1 MDLNSSIEKH
11 FEKIKNDFKDTKV
24 KGSDIINITQ
34 FKQLNLFII
43 KNIYDEWLINYEK
56 NKIDYFNYNS
66 AEVVTATRNVMNI
79 LSNNILI
86 SLDSFKK
93 LFRSSA
99 ISVVDFANDPK
110 NFIKKEILKK
120 DLYDIDEINKK
131 SKYFKYYKELFDLIK
146 AGYNNNDLSLSAHK
160 IIKKIDD
167 VTIEKNQNFINE
179 ICEFFDCTA
188 EEITKSKNSNSYF
201 YSYFSLPQ
209 KEVDNLINEASS
221 KSSFENAANHLLNRL
236 NQDIKDLKTDKQI
249 KDLLYKLKIKMDL
262 SSSQ

>member
-11 FEKIKNDFKDTKV
+11 FEKIKNDFKDNKI

-66 AEVVTATRNVMNI
+66 DEVVTATRNVMNI

-99 ISVVDFANDPK
+99 ISVVDLANNPK
-110 NFIKKEILKK
+110 NFIIAFKFVYHL
-120 DLYDIDEINKK
+120 DEK
-131 SKYFKYYKELFDLIK
+131 
-146 AGYNNNDLSLSAHK
+146 G
-160 IIKKIDD
+160 
-167 VTIEKNQNFINE
+167 
-179 ICEFFDCTA
+179 CT
-188 EEITKSKNSNSYF
+188 F
-201 YSYFSLPQ
+201 VQ
-209 KEVDNLINEASS
+209 
-221 KSSFENAANHLLNRL
+221 
-236 NQDIKDLKTDKQI
+236 
-249 KDLLYKLKIKMDL
+249 
-262 SSSQ
+262 

>member
-11 FEKIKNDFKDTKV
+11 FEKIKNDFKDNKI

-66 AEVVTATRNVMNI
+66 DEVVTATRNVMNI

-99 ISVVDFANDPK
+99 ISVVDFANNPK

-120 DLYDIDEINKK
+120 DFYDLDEINKK
-131 SKYFKYYKELFDLIK
+131 SKYFKY
-146 AGYNNNDLSLSAHK
+146 
-160 IIKKIDD
+160 
-167 VTIEKNQNFINE
+167 
-179 ICEFFDCTA
+179 
-188 EEITKSKNSNSYF
+188 
-201 YSYFSLPQ
+201 
-209 KEVDNLINEASS
+209 
-221 KSSFENAANHLLNRL
+221 
-236 NQDIKDLKTDKQI
+236 
-249 KDLLYKLKIKMDL
+249 
-262 SSSQ
+262 